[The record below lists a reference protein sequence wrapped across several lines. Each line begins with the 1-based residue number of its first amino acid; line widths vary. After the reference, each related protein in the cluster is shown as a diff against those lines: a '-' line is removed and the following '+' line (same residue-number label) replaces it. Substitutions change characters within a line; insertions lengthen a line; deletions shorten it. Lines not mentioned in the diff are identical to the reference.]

1 MLEEIAFLNGSL
13 IATAGEGA
21 TWVFLGRL
29 HPLLIHF
36 PIAMILAAAA
46 VEVVQIVRANPRPS
60 RIAGFCMWFG
70 TIVACLATWC
80 GWALGEEHGSGT
92 TLELHRWFGVATTA
106 ILIWVVFSW
115 CIERASRSNWSFQSY
130 RVGLWVA
137 AILMVIT
144 SMFGGDMVWGE
155 DWLTEPLFKDTE
167 PVEHEESSDPSLEVE
182 VAAIFMARC
191 EECHGPVKQKGD
203 LQLVPLAAAFA
214 ETGEE
219 RHVIIP
225 GDPGGSELIERI
237 TLPLDHDD
245 RMPPKGDPLTEE
257 QISTIRKWIDD
268 GADHGSSSDAD
279 GSAVGTDEAP
289 SIADQK
295 AFDAGL
301 AAIADR
307 GAVVTALHE
316 GSSWFEINASIAK
329 PPWADADMS
338 LLEPVALN
346 TWRLNLGRSGIT
358 DASMNSVAECSNLR
372 VLFLDRTD
380 IGDAGIEHIAD
391 MKHLQRLNIFG
402 TQAGDGCIDVLEEL
416 PSLTHVYLWD
426 SKVTKL
432 GADTLRVAR
441 PSIKVDTGV
450 GLKSLA
456 PPAAAEEPAAEAPAP
471 EPAPEPQP
479 EPAPAPTP
487 APAPATPPAEEASLP
502 GCCKVA
508 QEAGGECDHPCCV
521 EARAKGEI
529 CSKCSK

>member
-1 MLEEIAFLNGSL
+1 MFEEIAVLNGQL
-13 IATAGEGA
+13 IATAGDSA

-60 RIAGFCMWFG
+60 RIAGFCTWFG

-106 ILIWVVFSW
+106 ILIWVVISW

-137 AILMVIT
+137 AILMVVT
-144 SMFGGDMVWGE
+144 SMFGGEMVWGE
-155 DWLTEPLFKDTE
+155 GWLTEPLFDETQ
-167 PVEHEESSDPSLEVE
+167 PVETEETSVSPLEAE
-182 VAAIFMARC
+182 VAAIFAARC
-191 EECHGPVKQKGD
+191 EECHGPTKQKGG

-214 ETGEE
+214 ETEE
-219 RHVIIP
+219 EHHVIAP
-225 GDPGGSELIERI
+225 GDAEGSELVERI
-237 TLPLDHDD
+237 TLPVDHDD
-245 RMPPKGDPLTEE
+245 HMPPKGEPLTEE
-257 QISTIRKWIDD
+257 QVSTIREWIAE
-268 GADHGSSSDAD
+268 GAHHGSSSDAD
-279 GSAVGTDEAP
+279 GSAVGSDEAP
-289 SIADQK
+289 SITDRTT
-295 AFDAGL
+295 FDAGL

-316 GSSWFEINASIAK
+316 GSDWFEVNASIAK
-329 PPWADADMS
+329 PPWTDADMS

-346 TWRLNLGRSGIT
+346 IWRLNLGRSGIT
-358 DASMNSVAECSNLR
+358 DEGMNSVAACRNLR
-372 VLFLDRTD
+372 ILFLDRTG
-380 IGDAGIEHIAD
+380 IGDAGIEHVAD

-402 TQAGDGCIDVLEEL
+402 TQAGDGCIDVLEKL
-416 PSLTHVYLWD
+416 PALTHVYLWD

-441 PSIKVDTGV
+441 PSIVVDTGD
-450 GLKSLA
+450 GLESLA
-456 PPAAAEEPAAEAPAP
+456 PPAAAEETPTSQPEPESAP
-471 EPAPEPQP
+471 EPAPEPPPEAAP
-479 EPAPAPTP
+479 EPVAPPDGEAQLP
-487 APAPATPPAEEASLP
+487 A
-502 GCCKVA
+502 CCKTA
-508 QEAGGECDHPCCV
+508 SDAGGECDHPCCV

-529 CSKCSK
+529 CPKCSK